1 MINLK
6 KIILIPVYNDWKSLN
21 FLLKKL
27 DDNLKKKIDK
37 INILILNDNS
47 SEKIKISHKKLVS
60 IKKIEVLTIPKN
72 VGSQRAIALGLLY
85 LKKLKD
91 DFIVTVMDSDG
102 EDDPSQVP
110 KMLRLASRHPNFVI
124 TSNRKNRKE
133 SKMIIFLYK
142 IHLILTFTFSLK
154 WISFGNFSSFH
165 KKNISHLFIDNSPH
179 FAHSSAVIKNCLI
192 KRVYAKRKRRYFDK
206 SKLSLISLIEHSIRV
221 NAVFFKSILISST
234 IYIFIALLTL
244 PKIFTLII
252 LSMIFIFIFLV
263 IIIKIRF
270 HKIKIYKMSKKI
282 IK

>member
-27 DDNLKKKIDK
+27 DDNLKKKIGK

-47 SEKIKISHKKLVS
+47 SEKIEISHKKLIC

-110 KMLRLASRHPNFVI
+110 KMLGLASRHPNFVI

-142 IHLILTFTFSLK
+142 IHLILTFTFSLR

-165 KKNISHLFIDNSPH
+165 KKNISRLFIDNSPH

-192 KRVYAKRKRRYFDK
+192 KRVYAKRKKRYFDK

-221 NAVFFKSILISST
+221 NAVFFSNILISST
-234 IYIFIALLTL
+234 IYIFIAHLIL

-252 LSMIFIFIFLV
+252 LLTIFIFIFL
-263 IIIKIRF
+263 IILIKMRF
-270 HKIKIYKMSKKI
+270 HKIKIYKMRKRI